1 MSTISIGEA
10 VLLGITEAVTE
21 CLPVSP
27 AGRPDITDRRES
39 AGGARGISGDDRAVV
54 AAAHAANR

>member
-10 VLLGITEAVTE
+10 VLLEITEDVTE

-27 AGRPDITDRRES
+27 AGRPGITDRRES
-39 AGGARGISGDDRAVV
+39 AGGPRGVSGDDRAVL
-54 AAAHAANR
+54 AAPHAANR